1 MGSMA
6 GGLDHHPVTSGT
18 HISSGRCN
26 ERGSLQNSGLRLGS
40 FAAIVPRLRAA
51 GCVFAEEEARLL
63 MADGASP
70 ADVAASVERRVAG
83 YPLEHILGWAE
94 FCGLRIELDAGV
106 FVPRLRTE
114 LLVNEAAAL
123 LSTEFSGENRAGA
136 GPPVVV
142 DLCCGSGAAG
152 VAIASQIP
160 GLELHAAD
168 IDPAAVVCARRN
180 VAKVGG
186 VVHKG
191 DLYQALP
198 PALKGKISII
208 TANAPY
214 VPTAEI
220 ATMPREARD
229 YEPMMSLDGGADGL
243 DLHRRVAA
251 RAVEWL
257 HAGGFLLIE
266 TSVRQAGST
275 AALMAA
281 AGLAVRTV
289 RSDEL
294 DGTVVIGRA
303 D

>member
-6 GGLDHHPVTSGT
+6 GGLNHHPVTSGT
-18 HISSGRCN
+18 HFSSGRCT
-26 ERGSLQNSGLRLGS
+26 ERGSLQNSEVRLGS
-40 FAAIVPRLRAA
+40 VAAIVPRLRAA

-106 FVPRLRTE
+106 FVPRLRTA
-114 LLVNEAAAL
+114 LLVNEATAL
-123 LSTEFSGENRAGA
+123 LSNEIPGKNQADA

-186 VVHKG
+186 AVHKG

-198 PALKGKISII
+198 PALKGKVSII

-257 HAGGFLLIE
+257 HTGGFLLIE

-275 AALMAA
+275 ASIMAA

-289 RSDEL
+289 RSDEF

>member
-1 MGSMA
+1 M
-6 GGLDHHPVTSGT
+6 
-18 HISSGRCN
+18 
-26 ERGSLQNSGLRLGS
+26 QNSEVRLGS
-40 FAAIVPRLRAA
+40 VAAIVPRLRAA

-83 YPLEHILGWAE
+83 NPLEHILGWAE

-136 GPPVVV
+136 APPVVV

-186 VVHKG
+186 AVHKG

-198 PALKGKISII
+198 PALKGKVSII

-251 RAVEWL
+251 GAVEWL
-257 HAGGFLLIE
+257 HTGGFLLIE

-275 AALMAA
+275 ASIMAA

>member
-1 MGSMA
+1 
-6 GGLDHHPVTSGT
+6 
-18 HISSGRCN
+18 
-26 ERGSLQNSGLRLGS
+26 
-40 FAAIVPRLRAA
+40 
-51 GCVFAEEEARLL
+51 

-83 YPLEHILGWAE
+83 YPLEHILGWVE

-123 LSTEFSGENRAGA
+123 LSNEIPGKNQADA
-136 GPPVVV
+136 GPTVVV

-152 VAIASQIP
+152 VAIASQIA

-168 IDPAAVVCARRN
+168 IDPAAVVCAQRN

-186 VVHKG
+186 AVYKG

-198 PALKGKISII
+198 PALRGKVSII

-214 VPTAEI
+214 VPTVEI

-251 RAVEWL
+251 GAMEWL

-275 AALMAA
+275 ASIMAA